1 MVQEIWV
8 EKWDKSGLN
17 SPPSPQHGHW
27 NCTITFGYK
36 WSEMNIAILFYI

>member
-17 SPPSPQHGHW
+17 SPPPPLNTVIGIVQLLLVINGL
-27 NCTITFGYK
+27 K
-36 WSEMNIAILFYI
+36 